1 MTHPSNIAEL
11 FESFE
16 RMKVVIVGDV
26 MVDSYLWGVVDR
38 ISPEAPVP
46 IVHVNK
52 HESRPGGAA
61 NVAMNIQALGATPVL
76 VSMTGNDRYGDQF
89 MELLEERNMP
99 SHGMLRSRSRKTTVK
114 TRVIGNHHQLLR
126 VDEEEVND
134 LNSEDAARLTEHFR
148 EILEKEKPDV
158 VILEDYDKGILSEQV
173 IRSVIDIANRHGIPV
188 TVDPKKKNFNTY
200 TSVALFKPNLLEL
213 RMGLKIDVDKND
225 VKAIDEAARK
235 IINERS
241 CDMVMVTLS
250 EAGVFIADHSGHKVI
265 PAHIRDI
272 SDVSG
277 AGDTVIS
284 VASLALAAGLP
295 KEAIAALSN
304 LAGGLVCEVVGV
316 APIDKQ
322 RLLKESETLS
332 ILENKSYNS

>member
-1 MTHPSNIAEL
+1 
-11 FESFE
+11 
-16 RMKVVIVGDV
+16 MKAVIVGDV
-26 MVDSYLWGVVDR
+26 MVDSYLWGDVDR

-46 IVHVNK
+46 IVHVHK

-61 NVAMNIQALGATPVL
+61 NVAMNISALDATPIL
-76 VSMTGNDRYGDQF
+76 VSMTGDDRYGDQF
-89 MELLEERNMP
+89 MELLKECGMP
-99 SHGMLRSRSRKTTVK
+99 AHGMLRSASRTTTVK

-126 VDEEEVND
+126 VDEEEVAD
-134 LNSEDAARLTEHFR
+134 LNDDDAKKLIAHFAKII
-148 EILEKEKPDV
+148 ESEKPDV

-173 IRSVIDIANRHGIPV
+173 IRSVIDIARSHGVPV

-200 TSVALFKPNLLEL
+200 SSVDLFKPNLLEL

-225 VKAIDEAARK
+225 VDTIRDAAMK
-235 IINERS
+235 IISERS
-241 CDMVMVTLS
+241 CNMVMVTLS
-250 EAGVFIADHSGHKVI
+250 EAGVFIADNGDHKVI
-265 PAHIRDI
+265 PAHVRDI

-295 KEAIAALSN
+295 KESIAALSN

-322 RLLKESETLS
+322 RLIKESESLS
-332 ILENKSYNS
+332 ILENESYNS